1 MRDQVAI
8 LSGQLAELEKSPGST
23 NLREL
28 TAVHMR
34 LGGALLDAGRIQDG
48 LDAFSWVI
56 ERCGEADD
64 PSIRLSAGL
73 ALYLSAEAMYGR
85 EDWSAG
91 DDALAEIRRRFSDDA
106 DLAVRALALTARA
119 KEASMLAARGRF
131 LEALAV
137 YDDVLSRVPTAQEQD
152 RAVHFERAVA
162 QALAEKAEVLRK
174 LNRSGEALATY
185 SEFLRRHSNSS
196 DREVRSWLCVVLP
209 GKASVLFHSELYES
223 ALDTVDDLL
232 VEFAGDLTADR
243 EALADAVL
251 TRTAS
256 LMNLGRDEEALTSN
270 DEFVNRY
277 WNDASLPQ
285 RRRALGL
292 GAWIRRRLGRPAE
305 ALQLYDRAL
314 EITDGLSPHSVAFL
328 ALRRAEALTD
338 LDRHD
343 EARLALEDIVA
354 RGHRDA
360 DEGMVELVAQAREV
374 LDTLDSQAE

>member
-1 MRDQVAI
+1 
-8 LSGQLAELEKSPGST
+8 
-23 NLREL
+23 
-28 TAVHMR
+28 
-34 LGGALLDAGRIQDG
+34 
-48 LDAFSWVI
+48 
-56 ERCGEADD
+56 
-64 PSIRLSAGL
+64 
-73 ALYLSAEAMYGR
+73 
-85 EDWSAG
+85 G